1 LHAHYADFAAG
12 NDNPVGRHVHALIDE
27 PACALP
33 CVAIIDGQPK
43 RNPKWREPNHDD
55 EPR

>member
-12 NDNPVGRHVHALIDE
+12 NDNPVGRHVHALIGE

-43 RNPKWREPNHDD
+43 RNPNWREPNHDD